1 MIESSCLNLRDEN
14 SSTLLYCVLCIES
27 QVGIELSI
35 DSYSWGRSLLD
46 EKYTRGNNAST
57 RAVTRIFRAGRVFH
71 ANYSCYLCPACAE
84 RVRGLFAKTFQRDS
98 NSSLLVALYRPA
110 SFLLSSP
117 RLFVAPRL
125 FLLLVLFLF
134 SFFSFSFCVERHVSA
149 ARIAGTLC
157 IASNILCDLI
167 ALALSRIFF
176 FFFIFNSTLEK
187 LY

>member
-35 DSYSWGRSLLD
+35 DWYSWGRSLLD

-98 NSSLLVALYRPA
+98 SSSLLVALYRPA

-176 FFFIFNSTLEK
+176 FFFYIQ
-187 LY
+187 

>member
-1 MIESSCLNLRDEN
+1 MYWISGRNW
-14 SSTLLYCVLCIES
+14 I
-27 QVGIELSI
+27 I
-35 DSYSWGRSLLD
+35 DRLVFLG
-46 EKYTRGNNAST
+46 EIVTGCGNNAST

-98 NSSLLVALYRPA
+98 SSSLLVALYRPA

-176 FFFIFNSTLEK
+176 FFF
-187 LY
+187 LYSIVLWRNYIEYQWFFFFFVLIRG